1 MQHGLSK
8 KAAIV
13 GIGETDYSRESGRSE
28 LTLAL
33 QAITAAIRDAGLTP
47 KDIDGL
53 LKFQVD
59 TVTEGEIASCLGMDH
74 LRFYGELG
82 GAGTAGCGLVAHAA
96 AAVALGL
103 ANNVVVYRAMNGR
116 SGRRYGRGD
125 VTMRGGVGPA
135 AFTEPFGQL
144 VPQQA
149 LAMLAR
155 RHMHE
160 YGTTSR
166 QFGAVAVAFRAHAN
180 RNPKAVFHDTPLTLE
195 DHQNSRYVVEP
206 FRLFDCCLETD
217 GGCAVVVTSAER
229 ARDLPQ
235 PPAFILAAGQCL
247 PGYRGP
253 LPSLTESNARILAPE
268 LFAAAGVTPADI
280 DVAQIY
286 DHFSALVLFALE
298 DYGFCKKGEGGP
310 FVEAGNIQ
318 WPNGSLPVNTAG
330 GHLSEAYLHVM
341 NHVNEAVR
349 QLRGT
354 STAQVQHAELVLVD
368 SGIGAGALILGK

>member
-1 MQHGLSK
+1 MANGLYRN
-8 KAAIV
+8 AAIA
-13 GIGETDYSRESGRSE
+13 GIGETDYSRSSGRSE

-33 QAITAAIRDAGLTP
+33 QAISAAIKDAGLTP

-53 LKFQVD
+53 VKYQVD
-59 TVTEGEIASCLGMDH
+59 SNSEGEIANALGLDH

-96 AAVALGL
+96 AAVATGL
-103 ANNVVVYRAMNGR
+103 ANNVVLYRAMNGR
-116 SGRRYGRGD
+116 SGRRYGRGQ
-125 VTMRGGVGPA
+125 VTMRGGTGPA

-144 VPQQA
+144 VPQQG
-149 LAMLAR
+149 LAMQAR

-166 QFGAVAVAFRAHAN
+166 QFGGVAVAFRSHAN
-180 RNPKAVFHDTPLTLE
+180 RNPRATFYETPLTIE
-195 DHQNSRYVVEP
+195 DHQAARHVVEP

-217 GGCAVVVTSAER
+217 GGCAIVVTSAER
-229 ARDLPQ
+229 ARDMPN
-235 PPAFILAAGQCL
+235 PPAYILAATQCL

-253 LPSLTESNARILAPE
+253 SPSLTESNAKILAPE
-268 LFAAAGVTPADI
+268 LFAAAGVTPGDI

-286 DHFSALVLFALE
+286 DHFSALVIFALE
-298 DYGFCKKGEGGP
+298 DYGFCEKGEGGP

-318 WPNGSLPVNTAG
+318 WPNGKLPVNTAG
-330 GHLSEAYLHVM
+330 GHLSEAYMHVA
-341 NHVNEAVR
+341 NHINEATR

-354 STAQVQHAELVLVD
+354 STAQVNNADLVLVD
-368 SGIGAGALILGK
+368 SGIGAGALILGR

>member
-1 MQHGLSK
+1 MQDGLYK

-13 GIGETDYSRESGRSE
+13 GIGETDYSRDSGRSE
-28 LTLAL
+28 LMLAL
-33 QAITAAIRDAGLTP
+33 QAISAAIEDAGLTP

-53 LKFQVD
+53 VKFQVD
-59 TVTEGEIASCLGMDH
+59 ATAEGEVASCLGMDH

-96 AAVALGL
+96 AAVATGL
-103 ANNVVVYRAMNGR
+103 AKNVVVYRAMNGR
-116 SGRRYGRGD
+116 SGRRYGRGE
-125 VTMRGGVGPA
+125 VTMRGGVGGG

-144 VPQQA
+144 VPQQG

-166 QFGAVAVAFRAHAN
+166 QFGAVAAAFRAHAN
-180 RNPKAVFHDTPLTLE
+180 RNPKATFHSIPLTIE
-195 DHQNSRYVVEP
+195 DHQNARYVVEP

-217 GGCAVVVTSAER
+217 GGCAVVITSAER
-229 ARDLPQ
+229 ARDMPN
-235 PPAFILAAGQCL
+235 PPAYIFSAAQCL

-253 LPSLTESNARILAPE
+253 SPGLTESNVKILAPE
-268 LFAAAGVTPADI
+268 LFSSAGVTPGDI

-286 DHFSALVLFALE
+286 DHFSALVIFALE

-318 WPNGSLPVNTAG
+318 WPNGKLPVNTAG

-341 NHVNEAVR
+341 NHLNEAVR

-354 STAQVQHAELVLVD
+354 STAQVKDAELALVD
-368 SGIGAGALILGK
+368 SGIGAGALILGR